1 MGWEPF
7 KNERERQHFQEAMVK
22 STFGDSTDVNDGFDY
37 DLVNRTVER
46 IVELFSPQK
55 IIIFGSV
62 ARREAKAGSDI
73 DILVVMGDDGDK
85 ILPSIRIRASLYD
98 IHVDKDIIVVTP
110 AEFEDEKDDEY
121 SFINEIVNTGYVAY
135 EV

>member
-1 MGWEPF
+1 
-7 KNERERQHFQEAMVK
+7 MVK
-22 STFGDSTDVNDGFDY
+22 STFGDSTDVSDGFDY

-85 ILPSIRIRASLYD
+85 VLPSIRIRASLYD